1 MITSFLRLMSLAAI
15 IVFAAASVAA
25 AATGSIT
32 GRVQNVVTG
41 QYLNRA
47 RVTLR
52 GGDHVT
58 FTDNFGT
65 YRLVGV
71 PAGPAV
77 VEFFYTDLDPVVV
90 NLIVPAGGVI
100 ERHVDLT
107 SAQRYGRDATAVKLN
122 AFVVASDKE
131 TDAQAIATNEQRFAP
146 NLKNVLSTDALGDV
160 LGGSVGEFLKF
171 MPGLTADFDNADIA
185 GVSVRGLGG
194 AMTAITSDGA
204 PATNIWTGAT
214 RTVDVRSMALN
225 DISRIEL
232 SKVPTPANPADSL
245 GGSVNLVSKSA
256 FERSGRQL
264 RWGVNVVGNH
274 EALAFGRMPHS
285 QRDQLEHTILPG
297 ANFDF
302 TWPVTRDF
310 GVVIAGTTTEIY
322 NEQHFARTTWA
333 TTGTGG
339 ALATAS
345 QTNPYLQSFLL
356 IDGPRNISRNSFSAK
371 ADWRVMRHGVL
382 SLGHVL
388 NRSTTRIGALQLT
401 FNAGAN
407 GTPTP
412 ANASPNA
419 TWDSTFFLGSLG
431 RATITNNGT
440 AQLANQKS
448 DNTNLTFRYDDGR
461 WRLESG
467 LSRSESH
474 FKRRYWDG
482 GFFYQTIATNSR
494 PIRINFLDIAGD
506 HPGRIEVFD
515 ATNQP
520 FDWRDLSNYRPT
532 TTNVADTNTI
542 NLAGN
547 GYVNV
552 RRRLDF
558 LPFPAALQIG
568 GAQRIQRLD
577 TNPQAINLTFNGPAN
592 ATAEPYGM
600 QVYRDMDSHY
610 GYFGIEWMSP
620 VRVFQAYQADPT
632 LYTKTEA
639 QRFAEGNARVD
650 GSEFVRETV
659 RSAYVQAD
667 AAFVHNRL
675 RLLGGVRFEHTHD
688 EGQGGLN
695 DADAVWQ
702 RAADGSYIR
711 NAAGLRVRKPE
722 AGAANSYAQFLLTRK
737 LRASFSDRTYS
748 GYYPSAHL
756 TFNVTEN
763 FVARA
768 AWAKTYGRP
777 NFTDIIPRTVATAA
791 DLDDDDPDPVTGRG
805 TLNIRN
811 PTLRPWTADNFDL
824 SFEYYT
830 RQGGLLSAGVFRK
843 DIANFFG
850 DSARIADTALLNELG
865 LDSRYLGWNVLTKF
879 NAGDARITGAE
890 FNARHSL
897 RVLGRFGAPFTV
909 FANATYL
916 DLDGGPRAAF
926 TSFVPKSGN
935 WGATFSNQRV
945 SVTARW
951 NYRGMDRRAPQA
963 VFGPEGYEYYKERI
977 TLDVNA
983 TYQLTRRLSLAASVN
998 NLLNEPQTL
1007 LRYGPETPAYARQ
1020 FQETEYGIQ
1029 LSLGLRG
1036 TF

>member
-1 MITSFLRLMSLAAI
+1 MITSFLRLMSLASI

-65 YRLVGV
+65 YRLVDV

-339 ALATAS
+339 ALAAAS

-419 TWDSTFFLGSLG
+419 TWDSTFFRGSLG

-467 LSRSESH
+467 LSRSESR

-542 NLAGN
+542 NLAAN

-667 AAFVHNRL
+667 AAFFHNRL

-830 RQGGLLSAGVFRK
+830 PQGGLLSAGVFRK
-843 DIANFFG
+843 DIANFSATPRVSPTPRCSTNSASTRATSAG
-850 DSARIADTALLNELG
+850 TSSRNSTLATPASLARSSMRATRCASSAGSARRLRSSPTPPTSISTVGRARR
-865 LDSRYLGWNVLTKF
+865 SR
-879 NAGDARITGAE
+879 ASSRRAATGA
-890 FNARHSL
+890 RH
-897 RVLGRFGAPFTV
+897 FP
-909 FANATYL
+909 
-916 DLDGGPRAAF
+916 
-926 TSFVPKSGN
+926 TS
-935 WGATFSNQRV
+935 A
-945 SVTARW
+945 
-951 NYRGMDRRAPQA
+951 
-963 VFGPEGYEYYKERI
+963 
-977 TLDVNA
+977 
-983 TYQLTRRLSLAASVN
+983 
-998 NLLNEPQTL
+998 
-1007 LRYGPETPAYARQ
+1007 
-1020 FQETEYGIQ
+1020 
-1029 LSLGLRG
+1029 
-1036 TF
+1036 